1 MRENEKNKK
10 KEKREN
16 KKKSDEKKKYHGME
30 EGDILINS
38 WENKQHF
45 LKTCNYKES
54 FKLAG

>member
-1 MRENEKNKK
+1 MRKNEKNKK

-38 WENKQHF
+38 
-45 LKTCNYKES
+45 
-54 FKLAG
+54 

>member
-1 MRENEKNKK
+1 MRENEKNK

-38 WENKQHF
+38 
-45 LKTCNYKES
+45 
-54 FKLAG
+54 

>member
-30 EGDILINS
+30 EGDILTVKKIN
-38 WENKQHF
+38 NTF
-45 LKTCNYKES
+45 
-54 FKLAG
+54 

>member
-10 KEKREN
+10 KGKREN

-38 WENKQHF
+38 
-45 LKTCNYKES
+45 
-54 FKLAG
+54 